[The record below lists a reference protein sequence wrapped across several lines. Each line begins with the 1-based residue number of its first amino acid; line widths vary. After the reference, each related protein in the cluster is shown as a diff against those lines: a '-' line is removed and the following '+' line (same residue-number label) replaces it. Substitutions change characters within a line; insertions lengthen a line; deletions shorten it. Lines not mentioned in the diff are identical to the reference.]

1 MLRLAAV
8 ATLERK
14 RRVSRHTTDRRH
26 PMVTQR
32 WLFGA
37 LVLILAM
44 AGPLAPLT
52 AVAQQSMQPAMAP
65 DKGAEPSQGA
75 RVGAGFLNVVY
86 VPGKAIIC
94 ATGTVASGALM
105 VLTLGSAY
113 HDAVG
118 IFNEGCSGKWV
129 LRPQDVTGYQPSYEG
144 QY

>member
-1 MLRLAAV
+1 LY
-8 ATLERK
+8 
-14 RRVSRHTTDRRH
+14 
-26 PMVTQR
+26 
-32 WLFGA
+32 GA
-37 LVLILAM
+37 LILILAM

-52 AVAQQSMQPAMAP
+52 ALAQQSMQPAMTQGP
-65 DKGAEPSQGA
+65 GAEPSQGA

-105 VLTLGSAY
+105 LLTFGSAY
-113 HDAVG
+113 HDAVN

-129 LRPQDVTGYQPSYEG
+129 LTAQDVTGYQPPPDS